1 MFTLTGRTFIS
12 YEDHLGR
19 ATVGL
24 LTQSQGNSDE
34 NEWHALL
41 VDLIASNSKVHVASF
56 RGMVVDVDEV
66 KSIIFQD
73 NIQEQWTQKRL
84 KRFVL
89 DKLQNYERNFLK
101 NF

>member
-1 MFTLTGRTFIS
+1 
-12 YEDHLGR
+12 
-19 ATVGL
+19 
-24 LTQSQGNSDE
+24 
-34 NEWHALL
+34 
-41 VDLIASNSKVHVASF
+41 
-56 RGMVVDVDEV
+56 MVVDIDKV

>member
-1 MFTLTGRTFIS
+1 MFTLTGRTFITF
-12 YEDHLGR
+12 DDKFGR
-19 ATVGL
+19 STVSM
-24 LTQSQGNSDE
+24 LTHSQGNSDE
-34 NEWHALL
+34 NEWFSLL
-41 VDLIASNSKVHVASF
+41 LNLIASNSKLHVASF
-56 RGMVVDVDEV
+56 RGMVVDIDKV

>member
-19 ATVGL
+19 STVSL

-34 NEWHALL
+34 NEWFSLFL
-41 VDLIASNSKVHVASF
+41 NLIASNSKVHVASF
-56 RGMVVDVDEV
+56 RGMVVDINEV

-73 NIQEQWTQKRL
+73 NIQEQWTQKRF
-84 KRFVL
+84 KRFIL

-101 NF
+101 KF